1 MRRGRHDAI
10 IYTQTHSTMS
20 TQKRIE
26 DIKNSVADEVDS
38 KEAIRRYV
46 DRAIPVNEDL
56 KDAHIMGGDEAVA
69 ETADK
74 HVRSL
79 KSEIK
84 DADEQAEQQAL
95 NALCMRVRRVLSVTK
110 HAKDW

>member
-1 MRRGRHDAI
+1 
-10 IYTQTHSTMS
+10 MS

-26 DIKNSVADEVDS
+26 AIKDSVANEVDGR
-38 KEAIRRYV
+38 EAIRRYV
-46 DRAIPVNEDL
+46 DRSIPVREAL
-56 KDAHIMGGDEAVA
+56 VDAYVMGGDEAVA

-74 HVRSL
+74 HVRRL

-84 DADEQAEQQAL
+84 DADEQAKQQAL

>member
-1 MRRGRHDAI
+1 
-10 IYTQTHSTMS
+10 MS

-26 DIKNSVADEVDS
+26 AIKDSVANEVDGR
-38 KEAIRRYV
+38 EAIRRYV
-46 DRAIPVNEDL
+46 DRSIPVREAL
-56 KDAHIMGGDEAVA
+56 VDAYVMGGDEAVA

-74 HVRSL
+74 HVRRL

-84 DADEQAEQQAL
+84 DADEWAKQQAL